1 MVGMW
6 MAGMVHE
13 CNTPA
18 SSCEQHDSGWG
29 LVPPWAPC
37 GNHPCLGQGGHTRAT
52 TVERNIQEPA
62 VRDKQRNLSWSSWSY
77 CQDGKSASTP
87 ERAVSNLAIAS
98 YFTKDY
104 LLLHL
109 QGLQITWQG
118 QAAFNKNTICK
129 KGLHQGAASSSK
141 RDFYL
146 SALEASN
153 LVSWDVYVHRSQESW
168 FSQN

>member
-1 MVGMW
+1 MMLDIQYVG
-6 MAGMVHE
+6 
-13 CNTPA
+13 
-18 SSCEQHDSGWG
+18 
-29 LVPPWAPC
+29 PPSVLAYVVS
-37 GNHPCLGQGGHTRAT
+37 L
-52 TVERNIQEPA
+52 II
-62 VRDKQRNLSWSSWSY
+62 Y
-77 CQDGKSASTP
+77 CPRGKIFHSASTP
-87 ERAVSNLAIAS
+87 ERAVSNLAMAS

-118 QAAFNKNTICK
+118 QAAFNKITICK

-153 LVSWDVYVHRSQESW
+153 LVSLDVYVHRSQESW